1 MIQVFLYSF
10 IHLYFIYCI
19 VLFKIIL
26 LTFILSYFNH
36 MQSMLGTN
44 KHRPVSVNA
53 TQINNPTQT
62 ELKLYIY
69 LSRLNKIKLS
79 SIKLS

>member
-1 MIQVFLYSF
+1 
-10 IHLYFIYCI
+10 
-19 VLFKIIL
+19 
-26 LTFILSYFNH
+26 

-79 SIKLS
+79 SIKLSSIKMAVGSHYTATLWMYEFFTLH